1 MDSTNTQ
8 KIEKSQRSKYE
19 ATKSAEVVTAIR
31 AAGAL
36 DSDLRGPDYLA
47 KHFLGSKYKF
57 LYKLVRLAQPV
68 FKWIFEV
75 YIPGG
80 FWYFQVRTKH
90 IDVVLAQAIKDEIE
104 QFVILGA
111 GYDTRPYR
119 FCEQLAGVSIFEV
132 DLPGTQRRKKEQLN
146 KLYGSL
152 PEYVS
157 YIPIDFNSQSIES
170 VLIDNDYDPN
180 KKTFFIWEGVS
191 FYLPEDSVNNVL
203 GFVKKHSPSG
213 SSIVFDYTLRSLIDG
228 DYRTYGAKI
237 LVEQWKKMGEPGVF
251 GIEDGATDRFL
262 SKRGFEVISDL
273 GPKELERNYVTGQD
287 GKQKGRIWGCMRI
300 VNAFIQGV

>member
-1 MDSTNTQ
+1 MDSTNTPM
-8 KIEKSQRSKYE
+8 IEKLRRSKHK

-36 DSDLRGPDYLA
+36 DSDLRGSDYLA
-47 KHFLGSKYKF
+47 KHFLGSKYQF
-57 LYKLVRLAQPV
+57 LYRIVRLVYPV
-68 FKWIFEV
+68 FKWIFELR
-75 YIPGG
+75 IPGA

-90 IDVVLAQAIKDEIE
+90 IDVVLARAINDGIE

-111 GYDTRPYR
+111 GYDSRPYR
-119 FCEQLAGVSIFEV
+119 FYEQLKGISIFEV

-152 PEYVS
+152 PDHVS
-157 YIPIDFNSQSIES
+157 YIPIDFNSQSIEG
-170 VLIDNDYDPN
+170 VLIDSDYDPM

-203 GFVKKHSPSG
+203 GFVKKYSCSG

-228 DYRTYGAKI
+228 DYRTYGSKI

-251 GIEDGATDRFL
+251 GIEDGATERFL
-262 SKRGFEVISDL
+262 HERGFEVISDL
-273 GPKELERNYVTGQD
+273 GPEELERLYVTGKD
-287 GKQKGRIWGCMRI
+287 GKQKGRMWGCMRI
-300 VNAFIQGV
+300 AYALI